1 MISKTR
7 KNNRDEKKSK
17 NSYFEKRSSR
27 ITRDRALS
35 MTCPLCHEEIDTA
48 GAAYCAS
55 HQRAFEN
62 VKRAF
67 STWTVAYGSPRV
79 PDFLEQVQKLPQT
92 GLKAK
97 EICRFLLENPSR
109 WK

>member
-1 MISKTR
+1 
-7 KNNRDEKKSK
+7 
-17 NSYFEKRSSR
+17 
-27 ITRDRALS
+27 
-35 MTCPLCHEEIDTA
+35 MTCPLCHEEIDAA
-48 GAAYCAS
+48 GASYCAT

-62 VKRAF
+62 IKRAF

-97 EICRFLLENPSR
+97 EIARFLLENPSR

>member
-1 MISKTR
+1 
-7 KNNRDEKKSK
+7 
-17 NSYFEKRSSR
+17 
-27 ITRDRALS
+27 
-35 MTCPLCHEEIDTA
+35 MTCPLCHEEIDAA
-48 GAAYCAS
+48 GASYCAT

-62 VKRAF
+62 IKQAF

-79 PDFLEQVQKLPQT
+79 PDFLQRVQKLPQT

-97 EICRFLLENPSR
+97 EIARFLLENPSR